1 MLVDSIEI
9 LPEDQLRD
17 AVDLLVRLVEAA
29 GAAIIFVGALIA
41 MLQFLRVLPSRAP
54 ERFTSVRLTLGRF
67 LALGLEFQLA
77 SDVLRTPPS
86 RPASTNWESSPPW
99 PPSAPRST
107 SSSPARSRKRQLR
120 STPTQWPAH
129 SMTRLRPTSRRPPSD
144 VVGPRQPR

>member
-54 ERFTSVRLTLGRF
+54 ERFTSVRLT
-67 LALGLEFQLA
+67 
-77 SDVLRTPPS
+77 
-86 RPASTNWESSPPW
+86 
-99 PPSAPRST
+99 APRST